1 MPRERVVLDTNVLI
15 SFALSPTATAA
26 QAVERALAIFD
37 ILSSPGTLTE
47 FVTRLMQP
55 KFDRYVTLEQRR
67 ALLLTMI
74 QRSVLIQPASQVN
87 VCRDPDD
94 NKFLELAASGQARYL
109 ITGDNDL
116 LILQEY
122 GDTVIVN
129 PTRFLALT
137 EQ

>member
-1 MPRERVVLDTNVLI
+1 MSRERVVLDTNVFI
-15 SFALSPTATAA
+15 SFALSPTAVSA
-26 QAVERALAIFD
+26 QAVERALVIFD
-37 ILSSPGTLTE
+37 VLASPATLTE
-47 FVTRLMQP
+47 FVTRLMRS

-67 ALLLTMI
+67 ALLLKVI
-74 QRSVLIQPASQVN
+74 QCSTLIQTTHQLT

-122 GDTVIVN
+122 GRTAYIRAAYV
-129 PTRFLALT
+129 T
-137 EQ
+137 